1 MFRIGTDARQVALSR
16 GRHYTGFMQLG
27 VARLCLDCHEI
38 HEHERCPVC
47 TSEAFAYITRW
58 VKVENATVQPPA
70 ARSVQPD
77 MEKVNAYR
85 QILNP
90 PQRSRAG
97 RWLRNGSLLVVA
109 GYVARYGWLLAT
121 RQARAAEGNGG
132 SDSEAAGRDDAI

>member
-1 MFRIGTDARQVALSR
+1 
-16 GRHYTGFMQLG
+16 MQLG

-70 ARSVQPD
+70 TRPTPAD
-77 MEKVNAYR
+77 MEKVNTYR

-90 PQRSRAG
+90 PQRSRTS

-121 RQARAAEGNGG
+121 RQSREVEGNGRSESNPGG
-132 SDSEAAGRDDAI
+132 SDSAV